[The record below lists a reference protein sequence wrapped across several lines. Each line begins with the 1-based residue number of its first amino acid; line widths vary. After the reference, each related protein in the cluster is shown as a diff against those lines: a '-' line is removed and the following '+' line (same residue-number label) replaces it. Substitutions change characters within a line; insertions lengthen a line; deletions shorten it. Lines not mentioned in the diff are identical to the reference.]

1 MALFCIVISNRI
13 SYSPLGDRGLTAA
26 HAVPTIQTFVAGAA
40 THGDVA
46 AGITG
51 WCIAL
56 HTF

>member
-1 MALFCIVISNRI
+1 MSGVVVYVLEVCIMLRSI
-13 SYSPLGDRGLTAA
+13 LAA
-26 HAVPTIQTFVAGAA
+26 THTVSTIQTFVAGAA

-46 AGITG
+46 AGIAG